1 MVIKEDSQFKLEFRN
16 TILTFNHNVDLLV
29 KKTANNYGYSSKAC
43 NLIYFIKLHDGL
55 TLNELSNKLN
65 DDKGNLS
72 RLIKELIDLGFLD
85 KKREGD
91 DKRKTYIYITSKGED
106 MINEIKD
113 ECSKNID
120 ELLDIYTDTEID
132 VFINLMKKLDTHIV
146 HLLKE

>member
-1 MVIKEDSQFKLEFRN
+1 M
-16 TILTFNHNVDLLV
+16 
-29 KKTANNYGYSSKAC
+29 
-43 NLIYFIKLHDGL
+43 IYFIKLHDGL

-132 VFINLMKKLDTHIV
+132 VFINLMKKIDTHIV

>member
-16 TILTFNHNVDLLV
+16 TILTLNHNVDLLV

-55 TLNELSNKLN
+55 TLNELCNKLN

-72 RLIKELIDLGFLD
+72 RLIKELIDLGFLN
-85 KKREGD
+85 KKKEVD
-91 DKRKTYIYITSKGED
+91 DKRKTYIHITREGEE
-106 MINEIKD
+106 MINKVKD

-120 ELLDIYTDTEID
+120 ELLSIYTDAERKIF
-132 VFINLMKKLDTHIV
+132 VNLMKKLDTHITY
-146 HLLKE
+146 LLKE

>member
-16 TILTFNHNVDLLV
+16 TILTLNHNVDLLV